1 MIRNATYALLCAA
14 ALLAGSV
21 SAADKPMLADR
32 HVARGVTCQN
42 CHPGQK
48 PTNDVDMSTCLKCH
62 GGSYRTAYL
71 DRSCV
76 PTKKPPQVPTP
87 ECLPAMHRC
96 GRERRKP

>member
-1 MIRNATYALLCAA
+1 MNCKECTRPAT
-14 ALLAGSV
+14 
-21 SAADKPMLADR
+21 
-32 HVARGVTCQN
+32 
-42 CHPGQK
+42 
-48 PTNDVDMSTCLKCH
+48 KCH

-76 PTKKPPQVPTP
+76 PTKKPPQGPTP